1 VLAAVVHATCVQ
13 LRSSSGS
20 GSGVS
25 GSIVTQVTHHLYLYL
40 ACVNA
45 SQLGNCN
52 GTPSR
57 PCSAPGLLEAAAAA
71 AAGSPDLVSRRESHG
86 LCSLRP
92 DHPVMHA
99 HARARPAAA
108 AAAGGGLRGAR
119 CAHLPEESTCP
130 GVSIL
135 NCVIRTGVAS
145 VNLSQNG
152 PASKME

>member
-45 SQLGNCN
+45 SQLGN
-52 GTPSR
+52 
-57 PCSAPGLLEAAAAA
+57 CSAPGLLEAAAAA